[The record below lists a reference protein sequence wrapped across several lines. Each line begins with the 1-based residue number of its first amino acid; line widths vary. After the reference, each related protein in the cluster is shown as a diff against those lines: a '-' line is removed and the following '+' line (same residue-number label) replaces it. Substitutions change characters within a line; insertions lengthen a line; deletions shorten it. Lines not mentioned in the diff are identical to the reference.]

1 MSKRKRRQRPSA
13 KRSQRAP
20 GTRARPAP
28 RRRVR
33 PAAWV
38 IGAVLYGL
46 AWPLS
51 ADVNLSFLAWF
62 AFVPLFIELERHDT
76 FWPFAGRALG
86 FMTLATLIYCWW
98 WFFAVPARVLWMTWI
113 GGAQEILL
121 ETTPLLLLYALRK
134 KLPYQHALWAL
145 VFVWPLWEWLYNK
158 WELSMGYL
166 LLANAQAGNI
176 WLIQY
181 VDLFG
186 VWAVTGWVVLFNVLL
201 YGAFKKYNK
210 RFPSAFWKRTLVI
223 AVLMVGLPGMY
234 GLYRALTLEA
244 DDEILVTM
252 AYTDFD
258 PIQETPGEAFRR
270 LERVVHLTDS
280 TAYYAKRRA
289 DLYVWPEGALP
300 FSWDV
305 SNSRRFIYDAV
316 NDWQTP
322 LLAGQIGHRV
332 SASGD
337 TTLSNR
343 AVLVPVEGDSL
354 KRLHEYVKRRFV
366 PFYEGLPYYRYVQ
379 AIPAIRAFHEK
390 KNYLMPGD
398 AATLLPL
405 VTRQGRTLQLG
416 TPICHEQ
423 QFPTLWTDWTTQ
435 GADLFVH
442 LSFES
447 WFGDRTFQNHFL
459 NITRLR
465 AIENRRSIA
474 RSSNGGPTVFID
486 AFGRTT
492 RQSRRSEGTITTS
505 VKIYTGTPLY
515 ARYPNLFVFLCLL
528 GLLVLGISYAKTT
541 RRGRGA

>member
-1 MSKRKRRQRPSA
+1 MHRSKHSQRTSRPQPTRSKRTRKNQRG
-13 KRSQRAP
+13 RS
-20 GTRARPAP
+20 
-28 RRRVR
+28 
-33 PAAWV
+33 AAWL

-86 FMTLATLIYCWW
+86 FMTIAAFIYCWW
-98 WFFAVPARVLWMTWI
+98 WFFAIPVRVMWMTWI

-121 ETTPLLLLYALRK
+121 ESTPLLLLYALRK
-134 KLPYQHALWAL
+134 KLPYQQALWAL
-145 VFVWPLWEWLYNK
+145 VLVWPLWEWLYNK

-176 WLIQY
+176 WLVQY

-201 YGAFKKYNK
+201 YRAFKTYNE
-210 RFPSAFWKRTLVI
+210 RFTPGFWKRTLAI
-223 AVLMVGLPGMY
+223 AVLMMGLPGLY
-234 GLYRALTLEA
+234 GLYRVLTLEA
-244 DDEILVTM
+244 DEEIRLSIVH
-252 AYTDFD
+252 TDFD
-258 PIQETPGEAFRR
+258 PIQETPDEAFRR

-280 TAYYAKRRA
+280 IAYYERRAA
-289 DLYVWPEGALP
+289 DLYAWPEGALP

-305 SNSRRFIYDAV
+305 SNSRRFIYKAV

-322 LLAGQIGHRV
+322 LLAGQIGHRL

-337 TTLSNR
+337 TTRTNR

-354 KRLHEYVKRRFV
+354 KHLHEYVKRRFV
-366 PFYEGLPYYRYVQ
+366 PFFEGLPYYRHLRTFPV
-379 AIPAIRAFHEK
+379 IRAFHKK
-390 KNYLMPGD
+390 KNYLAPGD

-405 VTRQGRTLQLG
+405 VTREGRTLQLG

-447 WFGDRTFQNHFL
+447 WFGDQTFQNHFL

-474 RSSNGGPTVFID
+474 RSSNGGPSVFID
-486 AFGRTT
+486 AFGRTIN
-492 RQSRRSEGTITTS
+492 QSRRSEGTITAS
-505 VKIYTGTPLY
+505 VKIYTGKPLY
-515 ARYPNLFVFLCLL
+515 VRYPNLFVLLCLV
-528 GLLVLGISYAKTT
+528 GILVVGIAYAKTKT
-541 RRGRGA
+541 VQ